1 MKHCIEEN
9 VLHRRWTISN
19 LVQGA
24 FGVSCLII
32 TMTVP
37 WVWKS
42 STESKGGV
50 EIQCCVVILAVSL
63 HRVVF

>member
-42 STESKGGV
+42 STESKGGGGGNSV
-50 EIQCCVVILAVSL
+50 LCCDPGS
-63 HRVVF
+63 FFT

>member
-42 STESKGGV
+42 STESKGGCGGNSV
-50 EIQCCVVILAVSL
+50 LCCDPGS
-63 HRVVF
+63 FFT